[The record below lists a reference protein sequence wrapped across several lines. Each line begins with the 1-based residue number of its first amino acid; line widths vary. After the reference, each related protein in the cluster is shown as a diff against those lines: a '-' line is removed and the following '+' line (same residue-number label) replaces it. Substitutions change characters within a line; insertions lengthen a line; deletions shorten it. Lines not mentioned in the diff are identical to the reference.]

1 MQSEYQDSTP
11 DTGYEE
17 LSSEGSAIGWLGA
30 LAGLVLLVAF
40 FLPWGD
46 GQSAFD
52 AVKQDLRADSFAG
65 EVLYKLIFGSTALAG
80 MGSLFFGFRL
90 AAHGYRGP
98 AFRAWMSTSLGAM
111 VVLGGFLPALFLSY
125 ALLGDTLDELQGGI
139 WLSLGSVGLLA
150 FVGLVGLSSALS
162 EDEENGYSPPGSSG
176 VPAIIV
182 GTVLIMAFFLP
193 WGAEGSGYDIVKAD
207 LGSNSLPGELLFKA
221 IFGSTALAG
230 VGSLLFGIGRANSA
244 DRTAAFRAWMTTSIS
259 AMGLMAGFV
268 PSFLWSTAL
277 LAGFEDQLKIGVWLS
292 LGAAVTLVVAAIVDL
307 SSQQEEM

>member
-1 MQSEYQDSTP
+1 MQFEHQDSTP
-11 DTGYEE
+11 DYEE
-17 LSSEGSAIGWLGA
+17 TTSEGSAMGWLGV

-52 AVKQDLRADSFAG
+52 AVKQDLRADSFVG

-90 AAHGYRGP
+90 ATHGYRGAP
-98 AFRAWMSTSLGAM
+98 FRSWMSTSLGAM

-139 WLSLGSVGLLA
+139 WLSLGSDLLLA

-162 EDEENGYSPPGSSG
+162 EHEENSYSPPGSSG
-176 VPAIIV
+176 IPAIIV
-182 GTVLIMAFFLP
+182 GTVLIIAFFLP
-193 WGAEGSGYDIVKAD
+193 WGAEGSGYDIIKAD

-221 IFGSTALAG
+221 IFGSTVLAG
-230 VGSLLFGIGRANSA
+230 IGSLIFGIGRANSA

-259 AMGLMAGFV
+259 AMGLMAGFI

-292 LGAAVTLVVAAIVDL
+292 LGAAVALIIAAIVDL